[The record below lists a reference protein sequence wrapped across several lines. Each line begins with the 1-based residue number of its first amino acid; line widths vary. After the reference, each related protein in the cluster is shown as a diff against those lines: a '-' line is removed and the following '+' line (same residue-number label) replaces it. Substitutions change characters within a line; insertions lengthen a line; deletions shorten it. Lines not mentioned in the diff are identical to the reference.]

1 MLNGQNRACLRSGLA
16 REGTMK
22 RSLFRYAELSE
33 TSLLEV
39 WHGERRDHEVS
50 LYGPQKKQQK
60 RNINE
65 KENNKIKKQR
75 IYGNN

>member
-33 TSLLEV
+33 LSLLEV

-65 KENNKIKKQR
+65 KENNKVKKQR

>member
-1 MLNGQNRACLRSGLA
+1 MA

-33 TSLLEV
+33 LSLLEV
-39 WHGERRDHEVS
+39 WLGERRDHEVS

>member
-1 MLNGQNRACLRSGLA
+1 
-16 REGTMK
+16 MK

-65 KENNKIKKQR
+65 KENNKVKKQR

>member
-33 TSLLEV
+33 LSLLEV
-39 WHGERRDHEVS
+39 WLGERRDHEVS

>member
-1 MLNGQNRACLRSGLA
+1 MLNWQKRACLRSGLA

-33 TSLLEV
+33 LSLLEV

>member
-1 MLNGQNRACLRSGLA
+1 MLNCQKQACLRSGLA

-33 TSLLEV
+33 TSLRKV

-50 LYGPQKKQQK
+50 LYGPQKNN
-60 RNINE
+60 R
-65 KENNKIKKQR
+65 KENRKEISTKKKTIK
-75 IYGNN
+75 

>member
-1 MLNGQNRACLRSGLA
+1 MI
-16 REGTMK
+16 

-33 TSLLEV
+33 LSLLEV
-39 WHGERRDHEVS
+39 WLGERRDHEVS

-60 RNINE
+60 RKQKRNINE
-65 KENNKIKKQR
+65 KENNKVKKQR